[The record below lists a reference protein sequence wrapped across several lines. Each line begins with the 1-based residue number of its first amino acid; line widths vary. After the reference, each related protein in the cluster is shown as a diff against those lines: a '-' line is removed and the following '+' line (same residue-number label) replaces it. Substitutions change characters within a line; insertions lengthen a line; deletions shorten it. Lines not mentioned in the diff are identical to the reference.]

1 MEKEAFTLKDD
12 TGVMVN
18 SGFLN
23 GMTVRQAIPA
33 ITKWLEEQGIGEP
46 KVNFKLRDWVF
57 SRQRYWGE
65 PIPHGQL

>member
-1 MEKEAFTLKDD
+1 MFRKKHIRTLL
-12 TGVMVN
+12 TESMVN

-23 GMTVRQAIPA
+23 GMTVAQAKKA
-33 ITKWLEEQGIGEP
+33 IIDDLEAKGIGTR

-65 PIPHGQL
+65 PIPAG